1 MLAPAQ
7 ESALERSEPVLWYL
21 GAAAG
26 KIRENEHTLDVVAAP
41 SEASTYLGGDDA
53 IGREST
59 NPTFERSEV
68 LKFVHEFYRT
78 ASGAK
83 RGNAG

>member
-1 MLAPAQ
+1 LLAPAQ
-7 ESALERSEPVLWYL
+7 ESALERSEPVPWYL

-41 SEASTYLGGDDA
+41 PKASTNLGGDDA
-53 IGREST
+53 SGREPT
-59 NPTFERSEV
+59 NPTFERSKV
-68 LKFVHEFYRT
+68 LKLVHEFHRT

-83 RGNAG
+83 LGNAG